1 MEEKAVKLWQLYTQ
15 QPKLWEGWEQAGTPI
30 AFHDSEKAA
39 LFGYPNPSPEFL
51 EKEREGVKYYVAN
64 PKPVSFTANTA
75 VDLNGIPTATVMW
88 QERNGEEML
97 GLITHEAFHAF
108 QLANTCPWG
117 NMLAAMKYPV
127 NDPLVQAL
135 AEIEATLLCQAV
147 SGEMGEEVIRG
158 ALDARA
164 ARQARLPEDVAAFE
178 NETELGEGLATYVE
192 IKTAGPAS
200 NLWQAKVK
208 TLAKLNK
215 NAWGADRLR
224 FYYSGMAWALLCDRY
239 APGWQRGAWRTLADL
254 VAEAVCHVPNPEQ
267 RQYPSLDFAAV
278 LARHEREAGE
288 RVEAMKNTLAQAMPG
303 TGLRVEI
310 ITRGIPVGG
319 GWNPNTTVTYPGA
332 GRFHPTCLMY
342 IFDTGVELKI
352 EKNTLEKEIC
362 RHIVF
367 ERADL
372 AIQLNGNPLSHGEG
386 KGVLKISGADCS
398 VFMPMARIQFDDTVL
413 TALEMEKSAID

>member
-1 MEEKAVKLWQLYTQ
+1 MEEKAFKLWQLYTQ
-15 QPKLWEGWEQAGTPI
+15 QPKLWEGWAHADTPI
-30 AFHDSEKAA
+30 AFHDSEKAV
-39 LFGYPNPSPEFL
+39 LFGHPNPSQEFL
-51 EKEREGVKYYVAN
+51 EKEREGVRYHSAN
-64 PKPVSFTANTA
+64 PKPVNFTANTA

-88 QERNGEEML
+88 QERDEEEML

-117 NMLAAMKYPV
+117 NMFVAMKYPV

-135 AEIEATLLCQAV
+135 AEIEGNLLCQAV

-178 NETELGEGLATYVE
+178 DETELGEGLATYIE

-200 NLWQAKVK
+200 KLWKTKVK

-239 APGWQRGAWRTLADL
+239 APGWQRGAWRTLADI
-254 VAEAVCHVPNPEQ
+254 VAEAVGHAPNPKRRE
-267 RQYPSLDFAAV
+267 YPGLDFATV

-288 RVEAMKNTLAQAMPG
+288 REEAMKKTLAQAMPG
-303 TGLRVEI
+303 TGVRVEI
-310 ITRGIPVGG
+310 TAKGNPVGG

-332 GRFHPTCLMY
+332 GRFHPTCLTY
-342 IFDTGVELKI
+342 IFDTGAELKI
-352 EKNTLEKEIC
+352 EANALEKESC
-362 RHIVF
+362 RHIIF
-367 ERADL
+367 ERSDL
-372 AIQLNGNPLSHGEG
+372 NILLNGNSIRQGEG
-386 KGVLKISGADCS
+386 IGTLRISGADCH
-398 VFMPMARIQFDDTVL
+398 VYLPMAKINFDGTVL
-413 TALEMEKSAID
+413 TAAEE

>member
-1 MEEKAVKLWQLYTQ
+1 MEKKAVKLWQLYAQ
-15 QPKLWEGWEQAGTPI
+15 QPNLWEDWDHACTPI
-30 AFHDSEKAA
+30 AFHDSEKAV
-39 LFGYPNPSPEFL
+39 LFGHPNPPQEFN
-51 EKEREGVKYYVAN
+51 EKEREGVRYHLAN
-64 PKPVSFTANTA
+64 PKPVSCTANSA
-75 VDLNGIPTATVMW
+75 VNLNSIPTATVMW
-88 QERNGEEML
+88 QERDEEEML

-108 QLANTCPWG
+108 QLANACPWG
-117 NMLAAMKYPV
+117 TILMAMKYPV

-147 SGEMGEEVIRG
+147 SGEMGEEVIQG

-192 IKTAGPAS
+192 IKTAGPDS
-200 NLWQAKVK
+200 HLWQSKLN

-239 APGWQRGAWRTLADL
+239 APGWQRGAWRPLADI
-254 VAEAVCHVPNPEQ
+254 VAEAVGYAPSPER
-267 RQYPSLDFAAV
+267 RQFPSLDFGEI
-278 LARHEREAGE
+278 LARHEQEAGE
-288 RVEAMKNTLAQAMPG
+288 REEAMKKSLAEAMPG

-310 ITRGIPVGG
+310 ITRGNPVGG

-332 GRFHPTCLMY
+332 GRFHPTSLMY

-352 EKNTLEKEIC
+352 EKNALEKDIC

-372 AIQLNGNPLSHGEG
+372 AIQLNGNPISQGEG
-386 KGVLKISGADCS
+386 EGVLKISGADCS
-398 VFMPMARIQFDDTVL
+398 VFMPMARIQFDGTVL

>member
-1 MEEKAVKLWQLYTQ
+1 MEEKAFKLWQLYTQ
-15 QPKLWEGWEQAGTPI
+15 QPKLWEGWAHADTPI
-30 AFHDSEKAA
+30 AFHDSEKAV
-39 LFGYPNPSPEFL
+39 LFGHPNPSPEFT

-75 VDLNGIPTATVMW
+75 VNLNGTHTATVMW
-88 QERNGEEML
+88 QERDGEEML

-117 NMLAAMKYPV
+117 NILVVMKYPV

-135 AEIEATLLCQAV
+135 AEIEGNLLFKAV

-164 ARQARLPEDVAAFE
+164 ARQARLPDDVAAFE
-178 NETELGEGLATYVE
+178 DETELGEGLATYIE

-200 NLWQAKVK
+200 KLWQTKVK

-239 APGWQRGAWRTLADL
+239 APGWQRGAWRTLADI
-254 VAEAVCHVPNPEQ
+254 VAEAVGHAPNPE
-267 RQYPSLDFAAV
+267 RRKYTSHDFSAV
-278 LARHEREAGE
+278 LDRHEREAGE
-288 RVEAMKNTLAQAMPG
+288 REEAMKKTLAQAMPG
-303 TGLRVEI
+303 TGVRVEI
-310 ITRGIPVGG
+310 ITRGNPVGG

-332 GRFHPTCLMY
+332 GRFHPTCLTY
-342 IFDTGVELKI
+342 IFDTGAELKI
-352 EKNTLEKEIC
+352 EANALEKESC
-362 RHIVF
+362 RHIIF
-367 ERADL
+367 ERSDL
-372 AIQLNGNPLSHGEG
+372 NILLNGNSIRQGEG
-386 KGVLKISGADCS
+386 IGTLKISGADCN
-398 VFMPMARIQFDDTVL
+398 VYLPMARITFDGAVL
-413 TALEMEKSAID
+413 TAVEKIPK

>member
-1 MEEKAVKLWQLYTQ
+1 MENSASKLWQLYTQ
-15 QPKLWEGWEQAGTPI
+15 QPKLWEGWDHADTPI
-30 AFHDSEKAA
+30 AFHDSEKAV
-39 LFGYPNPSPEFL
+39 LLGHPNPSQEFL

-64 PKPVSFTANTA
+64 PKPVSFTANSA

-88 QERNGEEML
+88 QERDEEEML

-108 QLANTCPWG
+108 QLAKSCPWG
-117 NMLAAMKYPV
+117 NILVVMKYPV

-135 AEIEATLLCQAV
+135 AEIEASLLCQAV

-192 IKTAGPAS
+192 IKTAGS
-200 NLWQAKVK
+200 GSHLWQSKLN

-239 APGWQRGAWRTLADL
+239 APGWQRGAWGTLADI
-254 VAEAVCHVPNPEQ
+254 VAEAVGHVPNPE
-267 RQYPSLDFAAV
+267 RPQYTSLDFAEFF
-278 LARHEREAGE
+278 ARQEREAGE
-288 RVEAMKNTLAQAMPG
+288 REKAMKKSLAQAMPG
-303 TGLRVEI
+303 KGVRVEI
-310 ITRGIPVGG
+310 ITTGNPVGG

-342 IFDTGVELKI
+342 IFDTGAELKI
-352 EKNTLEKEIC
+352 ETNALEKESC
-362 RHIVF
+362 RHIIF
-367 ERADL
+367 ERSDL
-372 AIQLNGNPLSHGEG
+372 NILLNGNSIRQGEG
-386 KGVLKISGADCS
+386 LGTLKISGADCN
-398 VFMPMARIQFDDTVL
+398 VYIPRARINFDGAILIAQEL
-413 TALEMEKSAID
+413 TKAK